1 MAGMDRISERQ
12 LVSLWPVV
20 LLAIVI
26 GCGLAL
32 LAQ

>member
-1 MAGMDRISERQ
+1 MDRISERQ
-12 LVSLWPVV
+12 LVSLGPVV

-32 LAQ
+32 LAR